1 MSPRR
6 KTRRKPATQKEQKL
20 ILVLVGLFLVS
31 AGLFHW
37 HNATKNPDCAPECP
51 HGREVLAPVIAAAS
65 HRHALSP
72 DLVTALIWKESR
84 FRSCARGD
92 HGEYG
97 LMQITDGAVE
107 DWCVATHS
115 KVPSTRDLLNPEI
128 NLEIGCW
135 FLSRALSRWNGYAS
149 QESLAL
155 AEYNAGRTT
164 VLKKWKPES
173 PETPLD
179 LDKIT
184 YPGTRDYVRQILQK
198 RDGYHAEHSPRQSAQ
213 TPVSPRKASP
223 ASPKIRTIPR
233 IPEPMGRPAEG
244 EAPTPSPEV
253 DTPFFEIVPEESP
266 ESPAAP
272 AAPPPASSPVMESAG
287 GAPANH

>member
-6 KTRRKPATQKEQKL
+6 PTHRKPATKNERKF
-20 ILVLVGLFLVS
+20 ILVLVVLFLVS

-37 HNATKNPDCAPECP
+37 RNATKSPDCTPECP
-51 HGREVLAPVIAAAS
+51 HDREVLAPIIAAAS
-65 HRHALSP
+65 HRHDLSP

-115 KVPSTRDLLNPEI
+115 KVPSTQDLLTPEI

-135 FLSRALSRWNGYAS
+135 FLSRAFTRWKGYVS
-149 QESLAL
+149 QEALAL
-155 AEYNAGRTT
+155 AEYNAGHAT
-164 VLKKWKPES
+164 VLKNWKPES
-173 PETPLD
+173 PESPLD

-198 RDGYHAEHSPRQSAQ
+198 RDDYRAEHSPKQ
-213 TPVSPRKASP
+213 P
-223 ASPKIRTIPR
+223 AKEPAVPKEEERSTYPKMRPTIRIQ
-233 IPEPMGRPAEG
+233 EPMGHPTKDKAQ
-244 EAPTPSPEV
+244 TPSPEG
-253 DTPFFEIVPEESP
+253 TPSFEIVPEESP
-266 ESPAAP
+266 VVESPDEAP
-272 AAPPPASSPVMESAG
+272 AT
-287 GAPANH
+287 H